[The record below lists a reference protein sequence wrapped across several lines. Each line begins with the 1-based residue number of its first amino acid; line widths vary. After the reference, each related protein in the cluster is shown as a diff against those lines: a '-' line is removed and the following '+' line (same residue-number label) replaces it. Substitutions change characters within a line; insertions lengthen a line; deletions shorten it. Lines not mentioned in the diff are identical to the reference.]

1 MNTISDLNLNNIKS
15 DLVEAL
21 RNNGSLDNAPISNI
35 FNHLIDD
42 FNNRN
47 FNKENMDEMLY
58 LFDYLQID
66 NIMSFVII
74 YIKNTFNETSLKLSE
89 KKLEKLKPY
98 YDNNCLNLIC
108 KYTNRKILEYVH
120 NFID

>member
-21 RNNGSLDNAPISNI
+21 RNNGTLDDASISNI

-66 NIMSFVII
+66 NIMSFIII
-74 YIKNTFNETSLKLSE
+74 YIKNTFNETSLKL
-89 KKLEKLKPY
+89 
-98 YDNNCLNLIC
+98 
-108 KYTNRKILEYVH
+108 
-120 NFID
+120 